1 MPIMS
6 KEGAPRSGALGFIF
20 SPSVAKRS
28 LAIAGIVG
36 CLLSITNQGD
46 VLLRDGISPRVGIK
60 ILMNFFIP
68 FAVSSVSA
76 LLNRNTP

>member
-6 KEGAPRSGALGFIF
+6 KDGAPSSGALSFIF

-28 LAIAGIVG
+28 LAIAGVVG
-36 CLLSITNQGD
+36 CLLSLTNQGD
-46 VLLRDGISPRVGIK
+46 VLLQEGISPRVGIK

-76 LLNRNTP
+76 LMNRNSS

>member
-1 MPIMS
+1 MGIGTQQ
-6 KEGAPRSGALGFIF
+6 KTGALRFIF

-28 LAIAGIVG
+28 LAIAVIVG
-36 CLLSITNQGD
+36 CLLSLTNQGD
-46 VLLRDGISPRVGIK
+46 VLLHEGISPRVGIK

-76 LLNRNTP
+76 LLNRTPS